1 MTRGKP
7 FICWL
12 GRYNET
18 PLYVGDEVEYQP
30 PNSEKWIKGKVGCK
44 MSGAYV
50 VRVGSKEYPLFMMT
64 QVRKILRGKDAGE

>member
-1 MTRGKP
+1 MPRGKP

-18 PLYVGDEVEYQP
+18 PLYTGDECEFQP
-30 PNSEKWIKGKVGCK
+30 ASSDEWLKGKVGCK

-50 VRVGSKEYPLFMMT
+50 VRVGRKEYPLYMT
-64 QVRKILRGKDAGE
+64 TQIRKI